1 MPDFPLAESGD
12 VVDLT
17 QRLAATENDLEMAR
31 ESMADLELAAED
43 RGWLRLGAEA
53 DIAFTRQGLMQIARN
68 CRIMAIA
75 SPLMKRA
82 VNLRIAY
89 IFGGGVTVTCRDEDV
104 NTVVQQ
110 FWDDDS
116 TQAALTS
123 SQAQEELERALE
135 TDGNVFI
142 ALFTSPLLGRV
153 QPRSTPF
160 EEIQDVISNPEDRD
174 EPWFYIREYETSVI
188 EPGYGTGVTRT
199 RWERRRVLH
208 PALGYYPASRPQAI
222 NGVPINWSAPILHL
236 SVNRLDGQKFGI
248 GDAYAGLVWARAYEG
263 FLTDWAK
270 LVKALSRFAWRV
282 TAPRRSA
289 AQRAAARIDQHT
301 RSFDTSG
308 GQQGVG
314 ETAAM
319 TGATLEA
326 IPKTGATI
334 DAESGKPLAGLVAAS
349 MGIPLTMLLAD
360 PGISGAR
367 ATAETLDDPM
377 AREIG
382 QRRSLW
388 SAAYKRIL
396 SYVIDQSVL
405 APKGALKGSSSRD
418 DFGRL
423 VVTLTG
429 EDSNRTVD
437 VEWPSLDDLDPQTL
451 VTAIVEADGTGK
463 MPPLV
468 TMRLLLQALGVK
480 DIDEYLEKAVDADGN
495 WIDPDASAAQVAIDA
510 FRNGQDPA
518 KAVA

>member
-1 MPDFPLAESGD
+1 MPDWPATEAAD

-17 QRLAATENDLEMAR
+17 QRLDATTNDLEFAR

-53 DIAFTRQGLMQIARN
+53 DIAFTRPGLMQIARN
-68 CRIMAIA
+68 CRVMAIA
-75 SPLMKRA
+75 SPLIKRA

-89 IFGGGVTVTCRDEDV
+89 IWGGGVTVTCRDSEV
-104 NTVVQQ
+104 NEVVQQ

-142 ALFTSPLLGRV
+142 ALFTSPLFGRV

-160 EEIQDVISNPEDRD
+160 EEIQDVICNPDDRD
-174 EPWFYIREYETSVI
+174 EPWFYIREYETAVI
-188 EPGYGTGVTRT
+188 EPGYAAGVTRT

-208 PALGYYPASRPQAI
+208 PALGYYPQSRPQAI
-222 NGVPINWSAPILHL
+222 NGVPINWAAPILHI
-236 SVNRLDGQKFGI
+236 SVNRLDGAKFGI
-248 GDAYAGLVWARAYEG
+248 GDAYAALNWARAYEG

-289 AQRAAARIDQHT
+289 AQRAAARIDQHRGSVEAT
-301 RSFDTSG
+301 G
-308 GQQGVG
+308 GQNGVG

-334 DAESGKPLAGLVAAS
+334 DAESGKPLAGLVASA
-349 MGIPLTMLLAD
+349 MGIPITMLLSD

-382 QRRSLW
+382 MRRSLW

-396 SYVIDQSVL
+396 GYVIDQSVM
-405 APKGALKGSSSRD
+405 APKGALKGSMARD

-423 VVTLTG
+423 KVTLAN
-429 EDSNRTVD
+429 DAPRTVD
-437 VEWPSLDDLDPQTL
+437 IDWPSLDDLDPQTL
-451 VTAIVEADGTGK
+451 VAAIVEADGTGK
-463 MPPLV
+463 MPPLL
-468 TMRLLLQALGVK
+468 TMQLLLQAFSVK
-480 DIDEYLEKAVDADGN
+480 DIDEYLDAAQDAEGN
-495 WIDPDASAAQVAIDA
+495 WIDPDMQAAQAAVDA
-510 FRNGQDPA
+510 FRKGKDPVGA
-518 KAVA
+518 LA